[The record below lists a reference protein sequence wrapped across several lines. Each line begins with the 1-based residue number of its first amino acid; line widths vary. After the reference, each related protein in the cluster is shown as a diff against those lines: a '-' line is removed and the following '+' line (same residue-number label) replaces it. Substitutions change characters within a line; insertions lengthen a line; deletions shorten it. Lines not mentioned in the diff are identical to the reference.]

1 MVIFLRRSSSNEWK
15 IERHDFAALDHVEQV
30 RLASKARVMFGAHGD
45 GLGWGLFMPPNS
57 VVMEA
62 VPIRRGG
69 YQVCEEGRDK
79 NKRGI
84 FGGIL
89 KFAENVTHVQLPLVT
104 RTIFLS

>member
-1 MVIFLRRSSSNEWK
+1 
-15 IERHDFAALDHVEQV
+15 
-30 RLASKARVMFGAHGD
+30 MFGAHGD

-62 VPIRRGG
+62 VPVRRGG

-79 NKRGI
+79 NPRGI

-89 KFAENVTHVQLPLVT
+89 KFAENVTHICWSNPQGERNGVNISSDVYDWNWRMLNLQIDLMKLAHW
-104 RTIFLS
+104 L